1 MRPEMVTIIMKPC
14 LLQLGIRICML
25 GVGFLLKTLPSGTQE
40 QGDTHSL
47 KVVRVRV
54 LQITPENPWPLVVAA
69 ILNGVLSAKGA
80 LQEGREWC
88 GELPVSDL
96 GFLQAVVRK
105 IQCQSTEG
113 TSTSYD
119 SLLFLSDV

>member
-1 MRPEMVTIIMKPC
+1 
-14 LLQLGIRICML
+14 ML

-105 IQCQSTEG
+105 SSASPRKELVLLLTVYC
-113 TSTSYD
+113 SYRMYR
-119 SLLFLSDV
+119 